1 MIGMKSEV
9 LMAIAQ
15 MDRWTDGQMDR
26 LTMVLPRS
34 DFCDSILL
42 WLSAKYF

>member
-26 LTMVLPRS
+26 WTMVLPGS
-34 DFCDSILL
+34 DFYDSIPL
-42 WLSAKYF
+42 WMNAKSF